1 MSTLTPRIASELAE
15 AVYQIRKPN
24 IAGRYMFQTT
34 SAVSDHFSFDLSKG
48 PVTGQSGGVAGW
60 FHKTSGFAIVGHG
73 RGRYQ
78 NDTVVAVRGSKHG
91 QDWLTNFHVGY
102 AIGHNGGTVHSGF
115 NRTFESMRPQFQQV
129 LGNRFREAGRG
140 TVHCVGHSLG
150 GALATLTADWIHSHF
165 RKPVKLYTF
174 GAPRVGLQSAAQNTT
189 GALTGIYRCTHG
201 ADPVPKVPVWPF
213 IHSPTN
219 RAEYRLDGDT
229 GIKPDA
235 HSMSAESVPGYR
247 NTANQQEWSALQ
259 TASEGFLSNTV
270 RLKYENRH
278 QARFSG
284 EWADRLSAAL
294 ITLLKDAGYYTFVVT
309 QASIG
314 TSLTFYDMLART
326 LEKIS
331 AASARF
337 AGQTRGLLGHMLV
350 FAGFVTRE
358 LGKLTYRVIR
368 EVFRL
373 AMGALYRAVRIAID
387 RD

>member
-1 MSTLTPRIASELAE
+1 MNTLTPRIASELAE

-102 AIGHNGGTVHSGF
+102 AIGHNGG
-115 NRTFESMRPQFQQV
+115 
-129 LGNRFREAGRG
+129 
-140 TVHCVGHSLG
+140 
-150 GALATLTADWIHSHF
+150 
-165 RKPVKLYTF
+165 
-174 GAPRVGLQSAAQNTT
+174 
-189 GALTGIYRCTHG
+189 
-201 ADPVPKVPVWPF
+201 
-213 IHSPTN
+213 
-219 RAEYRLDGDT
+219 
-229 GIKPDA
+229 
-235 HSMSAESVPGYR
+235 
-247 NTANQQEWSALQ
+247 
-259 TASEGFLSNTV
+259 TV